1 MRQWICLWDWRYE
14 ASAHSGSRHVITTE
28 AKYMR
33 MELSDL
39 LASAKSL
46 VEGARTARRVL
57 GGAHPE
63 TAAFEKSLQNVRAA
77 LRAREESVRLRD
89 ELAAAQDKA
98 AAARAASHAINA
110 ELEALRLENAR
121 ARAALRARET
131 PPPLSSPSESA

>member
-77 LRAREESVRLRD
+77 LRARETPDAPGILEQLMALFKENYGRAPTEAEVQQWRDTLR
-89 ELAAAQDKA
+89 EAA
-98 AAARAASHAINA
+98 
-110 ELEALRLENAR
+110 EEADAGVQP
-121 ARAALRARET
+121 AT
-131 PPPLSSPSESA
+131 SPSSVLAV